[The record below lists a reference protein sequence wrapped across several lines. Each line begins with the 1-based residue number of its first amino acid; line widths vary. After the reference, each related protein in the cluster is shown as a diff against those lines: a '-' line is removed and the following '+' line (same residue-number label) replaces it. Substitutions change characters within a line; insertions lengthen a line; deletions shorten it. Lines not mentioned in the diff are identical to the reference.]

1 MKHKANIFKTV
12 AMATCVGLCV
22 TSCDLE
28 LLPLNEVVL
37 ENFWTDESDV
47 ENVLLSCYTAM
58 QDGDWMDRA
67 IIWGEIRSDNI
78 VDGNDVPTYI
88 QNINKGNLKQTNAA
102 CSWAAFYNVINRCNT
117 VIYYAPQVAELDPN
131 FTDSELASTL
141 AEAKGLRAINYFYL
155 IRTFKDVP
163 FTFEPSID
171 DTQDYQLPAT
181 ADTDILD
188 SLIEDIEGCKDSAP
202 RRYTSETTSSDY
214 AKNTGRITR
223 PALYALLA
231 DMYLWRASDANL
243 TQAEQKAFYEKCI
256 EAANYVIEY
265 KIEEYE
271 DDEDGTLTN
280 AMDNNSY
287 TLGYPLLAEYSTSGS
302 SSDGPAATNAIF
314 GTGNSWESLFEVTYD
329 NSTGSETKNDELHLM
344 YGGYSSSTYYQ
355 YVSANTDLL
364 STALTSSDKTYSSS
378 DLFSVTTDYR
388 TLNSFH
394 FSDGGVYGILKY
406 TVSNFTDTNFG
417 TATSSTWSEGDVT
430 QTDRTYLQNYAN
442 WIIYRLSDVMLM
454 RAEAEIEI
462 GNMLGAGTDDDD
474 TTTDEDTTATEGKRR
489 ASSQPSSFSTAD
501 EYFDDAFTLILA
513 VYTRSNP
520 RASTTS
526 TFYPGGVSYSG
537 SVSSR
542 TITSYD
548 DMIQLLEDERHRE
561 FLFEGKRY
569 YDLVRRA
576 RREGST
582 SHYSEAVSAKYG
594 EASRAVKIK
603 MAQMDFMYMPIYES
617 ELDAN
622 PNLSQN
628 PAYAEDEETTLN

>member
-1 MKHKANIFKTV
+1 MKHIANIYKTAGLV
-12 AMATCVGLCV
+12 ACMGLFT

-78 VDGNDVPTYI
+78 VDGNDVPSYI
-88 QNINKGNLKQTNAA
+88 QNINKGNLKQSNAA
-102 CSWAAFYNVINRCNT
+102 CSWAAFYSVINRCNT

-171 DTQDYQLPAT
+171 DTQDYQLPAS
-181 ADTDILD
+181 AHTDILD
-188 SLIEDIEGCKDSAP
+188 SLIEDIEGCKDDAP

-231 DMYLWRASDANL
+231 DMYLWRASDADL
-243 TQAEQKAFYEKCI
+243 SQSEQKAYYQKCI

-265 KIEEYE
+265 KIDEYE
-271 DDEDGTLTN
+271 EDADGTLTN
-280 AMDNNSY
+280 AIDNNSY
-287 TLGYPLLAEYSTSGS
+287 SLGYPLLAEYSTSGGS
-302 SSDGPAATNAIF
+302 NDGPAATNAIF

-329 NSTGSETKNDELHLM
+329 NSTGSETKNDELAYM
-344 YGGYSSSTYYQ
+344 YGGNYSSGSYQ
-355 YVSANTDLL
+355 YVSASTELL
-364 STALTSSDKTYSSS
+364 SSELSSSDRTYSSS
-378 DLFSVTTDYR
+378 SLFSVCTDYR

-406 TVSNFTDTNFG
+406 TVMNFTDDNFG
-417 TATSSTWSEGDVT
+417 TATTSDWGEGSLSG
-430 QTDRTYLQNYAN
+430 TDRTYLQNYAN
-442 WIIYRLSDVMLM
+442 WIIYRLSDVYLM

-462 GNMLGAGTDDDD
+462 GNMMGAEADDSDDAD
-474 TTTDEDTTATEGKRR
+474 TTSVKRK
-489 ASSQPSSFSTAD
+489 ASSTQPSSFSTGD
-501 EYFDDAFTLILA
+501 EYWDDAFTLILA
-513 VYTRSNP
+513 VYTRANP
-520 RASTTS
+520 RASTNS
-526 TFYPGGVSYSG
+526 TYYPGGVAYSG
-537 SVSSR
+537 NISNR
-542 TITSYD
+542 TITTYD

-582 SHYSEAVSAKYG
+582 SHYSEAVSTKYG
-594 EASRAVKIK
+594 DASRAVKIK
-603 MAQMDFMYMPIYES
+603 MAQMDFMYMPIYED

-622 PNLSQN
+622 PNLTQN